1 MLYRSGMP
9 RGCRKGVK
17 CQNTNRGIW
26 MQQSAN
32 HSSHIS
38 TQTGF
43 SFQHKHSQCT
53 SSYGESTW
61 FAAAS
66 HPPSQSNNRRSANT
80 WEAPSARYSL
90 AMTRSSL
97 QAHWLYDKVVKIF
110 QHFVL
115 LMHGT
120 LIDSYAC
127 TFRDLLKGSSVSGIK
142 CVTRPHHHVIPD
154 SYKYIHNAN
163 LTEQSS
169 LS

>member
-43 SFQHKHSQCT
+43 SFQHQHSQCT

-97 QAHWLYDKVVKIF
+97 QAHYMIRWSSF
-110 QHFVL
+110 SSTSC

-127 TFRDLLKGSSVSGIK
+127 TFRDLLKESSVSGIK

-163 LTEQSS
+163 LTEQSP